1 MNNLR
6 IVLTGHPRKVSLSC
20 NSLIR
25 QECLKPSAALLSNCT
40 TWSPHSQEAL
50 LNSITTFSKSIG

>member
-50 LNSITTFSKSIG
+50 LDKSIG